1 MKGATMNYQFARV
14 KKLVGLTVMAMLVTT
29 GGWGLAPATARAD
42 TVYRDDPGCF
52 SWCGQDH
59 DRNFDRD
66 RRDRDF
72 FGDHR
77 DFFGDHR
84 DRDFFNPFFPS
95 FGR

>member
-1 MKGATMNYQFARV
+1 MNYQFARA
-14 KKLVGLTVMAMLVTT
+14 KKLVGLAVMAMLVTT
-29 GGWGLAPATARAD
+29 AGWGLAPATAHA
-42 TVYRDDPGCF
+42 DPGCF

-66 RRDRDF
+66 RRDF

-77 DFFGDHR
+77 DFYDH
-84 DRDFFNPFFPS
+84 DRGFFNPFFPF